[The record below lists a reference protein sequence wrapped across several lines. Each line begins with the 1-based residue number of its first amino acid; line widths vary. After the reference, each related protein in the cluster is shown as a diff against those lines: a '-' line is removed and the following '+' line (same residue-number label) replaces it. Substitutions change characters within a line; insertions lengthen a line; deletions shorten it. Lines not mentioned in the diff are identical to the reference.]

1 MLDSRAK
8 KDNLLSTD
16 SGEEIPSAMTLSQWL
31 VRVAVWCAYTTGVVS
46 IFGIVSLAAFF
57 TTLIGPFGILNDV
70 AVVIQY
76 VLMIPIAL
84 ALHQILRRSGSALSL
99 VALLLGIPGMLGVI
113 VLQLLFM
120 TGVLPY
126 AQYIV
131 LVSAGFLV
139 VLGWFLMIRRLGQ
152 STGVLPTSILMHIL
166 AGLYVG
172 YPFWAFSLG
181 RQLRSFATTTS
192 DHRPV
197 LKITEITAV

>member
-1 MLDSRAK
+1 
-8 KDNLLSTD
+8 
-16 SGEEIPSAMTLSQWL
+16 MTAHDGLT
-31 VRVAVWCAYTTGVVS
+31 RVAVWCAYTSGAVS
-46 IFGIVSLAAFF
+46 IFGIVSLVAFF
-57 TTLIGPFGILNDV
+57 TTFIGPLGVLNDI

-84 ALHQILRRSGSALSL
+84 ALHQILRRSGPTLGL
-99 VALLLGIPGMLGVI
+99 VALLLGTPGMLAVI

-120 TGVLPY
+120 TGALSY

-139 VLGWFLMIRRLGQ
+139 VLGWFLMVRRLGQ
-152 STGVLPTSILMHIL
+152 STGVLPTSILLHIL

-181 RQLRSFATTTS
+181 RRLRTS
-192 DHRPV
+192 G
-197 LKITEITAV
+197 L